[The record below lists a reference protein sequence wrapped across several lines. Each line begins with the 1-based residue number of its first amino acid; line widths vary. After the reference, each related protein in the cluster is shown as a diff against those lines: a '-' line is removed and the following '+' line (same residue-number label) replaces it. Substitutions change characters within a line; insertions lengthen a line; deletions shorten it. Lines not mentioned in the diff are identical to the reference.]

1 MENTALKFY
10 NNSIDALRWYFK
22 QLKTVELLSE
32 KEELKLV
39 KIMEDS
45 KDKNIIENA
54 RKKMLESNL
63 KLVINIAKN
72 YQNRGLP
79 LIDLI
84 QEGNIGLMTALDKF
98 KCEKGNKFS
107 TYATWWIKQKI
118 SRAIIN
124 QADSIRI
131 PVNLLPLINKNK
143 EIEKEI
149 IEAGGDV
156 DLKFSEIAKKLK
168 ISESRLYA
176 IKHLS
181 QKTISLQTPVC
192 AEGLTITLED
202 VLKDKKKSN
211 DPVKHIASE
220 MILEAIHNALGTLPE
235 REREIIKMRFGLGD
249 YTKLTLVELSKK
261 FNLTKEGIRQ
271 IEKNAIEKL
280 KGKDSIKFFD
290 KV

>member
-39 KIMEDS
+39 KILEDS

>member
-1 MENTALKFY
+1 MENTSVKFY

-39 KIMEDS
+39 KIMKDS
-45 KDKNIIENA
+45 KDENIVENA

-63 KLVINIAKN
+63 KLVISIAKK

-98 KCEKGNKFS
+98 KYEKGNKFS

-118 SRAIIN
+118 SRSIIN
-124 QADSIRI
+124 QSNSIRI
-131 PVNLLPLINKNK
+131 PVNLLPLINKIRK
-143 EIEKEI
+143 IEQN
-149 IEAGGDV
+149 IEDEGGNV
-156 DLKFSEIAKKLK
+156 DFNFTEIAEELD
-168 ISESRLYA
+168 ISESKLYA

-181 QKTISLQTPVC
+181 QKPISLQAPVGN
-192 AEGLTITLED
+192 AYKAITLEEILTD
-202 VLKDKKKSN
+202 NKKSN
-211 DPVKHIASE
+211 NPVKPIASE
-220 MILEAIHNALGTLPE
+220 MILEAIHKALDTLPE
-235 REREIIKMRFGLGD
+235 REREIIKMRFGLEN
-249 YTKLTLVELSKK
+249 YTKSTLSEISKK

-280 KGKDSIKFFD
+280 KGKNSIKFFD